1 MKGNKIFDFSRK
13 GFQDIINIMTKKIN
27 EVIDLVNIKTSEING
42 YVSKVDGKVGTLKV
56 SEHNSIHYT
65 GDIVGEKPVGDI
77 IIDIN
82 TGEIYISKGI
92 LGNKKI
98 LTE

>member
-27 EVIDLVNIKTSEING
+27 ECVDLVNIKTSEIDG

-56 SEHNSIHYT
+56 SKHNSIHYT
-65 GDIVGEKPVGDI
+65 GDIVGEKPVGDL

-82 TGEIYISKGI
+82 SGEIYISKGS

>member
-13 GFQDIINIMTKKIN
+13 GFQDIINTMTKKVN
-27 EVIDLVNIKTSEING
+27 EVIDLVNAKTSNIDG
-42 YVSKVDGKVGTLKV
+42 YVSKVDGKIGTLKV
-56 SEHNSIHYT
+56 TEFNSIHYT
-65 GDIVGEKPVGDI
+65 GDILSEKPKGDL

-82 TGEIYISKGI
+82 SGEIYISKGS